1 MGAAQEEGYWKYTFG
16 YLANTSDQVFIQF
29 QKETNR
35 YISISDFLLG
45 AENGSQKI
53 TSLKDGQNLCD
64 KVILLGH
71 LLLRFLS

>member
-16 YLANTSDQVFIQF
+16 YLANTCDQLIISF
-29 QKETNR
+29 QNETED
-35 YISISDFLLG
+35 ISFL
-45 AENGSQKI
+45 GSLKI
-53 TSLKDGQNLCD
+53 TSLKDWQNLCD